1 MNKAKEKIITVTSNK
16 GGTGKT
22 TVSLCLA
29 LYFSYKKNKKTLL
42 LEMDSSPGDFTVLFD
57 ANDDNSIEIALKFP
71 SKLITYAKNIG
82 NNLDII
88 RGFSNPLSAE
98 EVKTDEI
105 NNLLNT
111 ALKNYEIIII
121 DTQNVLNG
129 SIIDVLKIT
138 DYVFLISDME
148 IESLYRNLEFINL
161 LKNKFFLHHDNFY
174 FLINKK
180 KLIDVFK
187 IIDISKIITLPIIG
201 FISFERNFNK
211 SLITRNKKRFL
222 RTRTF
227 ISISKILENFYS
239 RNIA

>member
-1 MNKAKEKIITVTSNK
+1 MNKNKEKIITVASNK

-42 LEMDSSPGDFTVLFD
+42 MEMDSSPGDFSVLF
-57 ANDDNSIEIALKFP
+57 NVNNENSIEIALKFP
-71 SKLITYAKNIG
+71 SKLCSFVKNIG

-88 RGFSNPLSAE
+88 KGFSNPLFAE
-98 EVKTDEI
+98 EAKSDEI
-105 NNLLNT
+105 NDLINI

-129 SIIDVLKIT
+129 LIIDVLKIT
-138 DYVFLISDME
+138 DYVFLISE
-148 IESLYRNLEFINL
+148 LEVESLYRNMEFINL
-161 LKNKFFLHHDNFY
+161 LKNKFLLHHDNFY

-180 KLIDVFK
+180 RLIDIFK
-187 IIDISKIITLPIIG
+187 IIDISRIITLPILG

-211 SLITRNKKRFL
+211 SLVLNNKSRFL
-222 RTRTF
+222 KTKTF
-227 ISISKILENFYS
+227 TSISKILENFYLN
-239 RNIA
+239 NIA

>member
-1 MNKAKEKIITVTSNK
+1 MDKVKEKIITVTSNK

-29 LYFSYKKNKKTLL
+29 LYFSCKKNRKTLL

-57 ANDDNSIEIALKFP
+57 ADDDNSIEIALKFP
-71 SKLITYAKNIG
+71 SKLANYAKNVG

-88 RGFSNPLSAE
+88 KGFSNPLSAE

-105 NNLLNT
+105 NNLLST
-111 ALKNYEIIII
+111 ALKKYEIIIV

-129 SIIDVLKIT
+129 SIVDVLKIT
-138 DYVFLISDME
+138 DYVFLISDLE

-161 LKNKFFLHHDNFY
+161 LKSKFLLHHDNFY

-180 KLIDVFK
+180 RFIDIFK
-187 IIDISKIITLPIIG
+187 IMDISKVITLPIMG

-211 SLITRNKKRFL
+211 SLVMKNKNKFL
-222 RTRTF
+222 KTRTF
-227 ISISKILENFYS
+227 INMSKILEGFYLK
-239 RNIA
+239 NIV